1 MTNHYLMSMTNT
13 QTLTVHKVE
22 DYEGNGECG
31 HCDRTGLRWMVT
43 LSDGSKVGSQCAKK
57 LMGWKATPKNFDW
70 TAKFNVVEEK
80 TIVHDHFVLWQGKT
94 GKGGV
99 LMINGHATAF
109 GGFAAIERDYRH
121 MVAF

>member
-1 MTNHYLMSMTNT
+1 MTNT
-13 QTLTVHKVE
+13 ETLTVHKVE
-22 DYEGNGECG
+22 DYEGDGECG
-31 HCDRTGLRWMVT
+31 HCDRKGLRWIVT

-57 LMGWKATPKNFDW
+57 LMGWKATPKNFNW
-70 TAKFNVVEEK
+70 TARFNVVEEK
-80 TIVHDHFVLWQGKT
+80 TMNHGHYVLWQGKT

-109 GGFAAIERDYRH
+109 GGFAAIEREYRH